1 MVFLYLH
8 IHHCLGGIHP
18 YSRGC
23 LCPLPVSFL
32 LLFLSF
38 ILIFFIYI
46 YIYFYFI
53 FIYFFWISSCSL
65 PIVASNSCG
74 PSNMSTRDN
83 ECVAY
88 LMEAFRQSSHFTSRF
103 KGDTLLPDFE
113 SSGRQK
119 NSWLSWVRYFFRD
132 YKTNQWNSSVYD
144 KSVLAFR
151 EETCPFPLA
160 AYLVM
165 WLSRFIFPG
174 SPIDGPSARMFSLA
188 ALLSRG
194 SEIPL
199 APLFLGTLY
208 RRLDETTLAMKE
220 SVGR

>member
-1 MVFLYLH
+1 MPSTSKF
-8 IHHCLGGIHP
+8 
-18 YSRGC
+18 S
-23 LCPLPVSFL
+23 
-32 LLFLSF
+32 SF
-38 ILIFFIYI
+38 IPFIHSHFFLYI

-53 FIYFFWISSCSL
+53 FIFFWISSCSL